1 MALSQIKGSSLTGAL
16 PAISGASLTNL
27 PHGLEIIS
35 QSDTM
40 VTGASNLDFTLST
53 DVKYRYQELVL
64 TGVFQT
70 SSSDTYARFL
80 QSGIAQA
87 GSGNYKWNVRE
98 RTHSQADGGT
108 GSESDNA
115 MRIQWYG
122 IGNADGEAQ
131 DYCIRFYNTNNALT
145 HARMRGEY
153 NGSIHNSQVTH
164 GDFSGQYNF
173 AYLMNGFRMFTPS
186 QTMSYRSY
194 TLYGALRS

>member
-40 VTGASNLDFTLST
+40 VTGASQLDFTLST
-53 DVKYRYQELVL
+53 DDKYRYQELVL
-64 TGVFQT
+64 TGFFQ
-70 SSSDTYARFL
+70 SGSSDTYARFKV
-80 QSGIAQA
+80 GGVIASD
-87 GSGNYKWNVRE
+87 SGNYKWNVRE

-108 GSESDNA
+108 GNESENA

-131 DYCIRFYNTNNALT
+131 DWCFRFYNTNNALT
-145 HARMRGEY
+145 HARVRGEY
-153 NGSIHNSQVTH
+153 NGSIHISQVTH
-164 GDFSGQYNF
+164 GDFSGQYN
-173 AYLMNGFRMFTPS
+173 LSSEVDGFRLTTPS

>member
-87 GSGNYKWNVRE
+87 GAGNYKWNVRE

>member
-1 MALSQIKGSSLTGAL
+1 MALSKIKGSSLTGAL

-53 DVKYRYQELVL
+53 DDKYRYQELVI

-70 SSSDTYARFL
+70 GSSDSYGRFL
-80 QSGIAQA
+80 IGGTAQA
-87 GSGNYKWNVRE
+87 GAGNYKWNVRE

-108 GSESDNA
+108 GNESDTE
-115 MRIQWYG
+115 MRMQWYG

-145 HARMRGEY
+145 YARMRGEY

-173 AYLMNGFRMFTPS
+173 ASEVDGFRMFTAS